1 MDSRK
6 RWLVADDGMGRRPL
20 LRRELARQFPR
31 DGARFAPTGQ
41 EEVHRRRGQSPR
53 HSRWRPYSGSQDRRP
68 RLSQSVLRAYDGQVI
83 SPAGD
88 NWTGIVDGPLP
99 VAEASEWIV
108 LPSCGAAVVFSGTA
122 RDHSSGRPDVNRLE
136 YEAYEEQVV
145 PRLDALVAATRSRWP
160 DIGRMALIH
169 RIGHVPV
176 TESAVIVAVS
186 SPHRDTSFEAARYGI
201 DTLKATVPIWKKE
214 RWDGGESWGLEPQ
227 HLEEIAAAEAD
238 PTS

>member
-1 MDSRK
+1 M
-6 RWLVADDGMGRRPL
+6 
-20 LRRELARQFPR
+20 
-31 DGARFAPTGQ
+31 
-41 EEVHRRRGQSPR
+41 
-53 HSRWRPYSGSQDRRP
+53 
-68 RLSQSVLRAYDGQVI
+68 I
-83 SPAGD
+83 SPDSD
-88 NWTGIVDGPLP
+88 NWTGIVEGPLP
-99 VAEASEWIV
+99 VSEASAWVV
-108 LPSCGAAVVFSGTA
+108 LPTCGAAVVFSGTA
-122 RDHSSGRPDVNRLE
+122 RDHSTGRPDVDRLE

-145 PRLDALVAATRSRWP
+145 PRLDAIIEVARERWP

-186 SPHRDTSFEAARYGI
+186 SPHRDTSFEAARFGI

-238 PTS
+238 PHP

>member
-1 MDSRK
+1 MAPGS
-6 RWLVADDGMGRRPL
+6 
-20 LRRELARQFPR
+20 LRRI
-31 DGARFAPTGQ
+31 
-41 EEVHRRRGQSPR
+41 RRRSTDEGLEVLVTHEGDLTVQASIDGR
-53 HSRWRPYSGSQDRRP
+53 G
-68 RLSQSVLRAYDGQVI
+68 LSHWVLSAYDGLVI
-83 SPAGD
+83 SPDGI

-99 VAEASEWIV
+99 VAAASDWVV
-108 LPSCGAAVVFSGTA
+108 LPSCGAVVVFSGTA
-122 RDHSSGRPDVNRLE
+122 RDHSSGRPDVDRLE

-145 PRLDALVAATRSRWP
+145 PRLDALIDAARTRWP

-186 SPHRDTSFEAARYGI
+186 SPHRDTSFQAARFGI

-227 HLEEIAAAEAD
+227 HLEEIAAAEAGQD
-238 PTS
+238 RGAQS